1 MTGLRTRNTYADVEL
16 LRALSHQAA
25 RVFSVTHRQRFVLNA
40 LKMKKKNI
48 LKLSCSGMVG
58 STFTFANSSH

>member
-40 LKMKKKNI
+40 LKMKKKE
-48 LKLSCSGMVG
+48 
-58 STFTFANSSH
+58 TFLN

>member
-40 LKMKKKNI
+40 LKESKNKF
-48 LKLSCSGMVG
+48 L
-58 STFTFANSSH
+58 N